1 MNRITK
7 SKEMPVYLFHQGTNA
22 HAWELLGAHRQL
34 NGKTNFCT
42 WAPHAAAISVVGDF
56 NGWDAAANPMTRLNE
71 QGLWGATV
79 ELTHDYDC
87 YKYQITTA
95 NGRTLY
101 KADPFA
107 FHTQTPP
114 ENASKIYRLAGYRWH
129 DAEWMTER
137 AAQDARSLPVNIYEL
152 HIGSWRR
159 NADGNYYS
167 YLQLAEELPT
177 YLTEMGYT
185 HVELLPPTEHPY
197 DGSWGYQVTGYYA
210 PSSRYGTP
218 HDFMALVDA
227 LHEAGIGVIM
237 DWVPAHFPKDEFGLY
252 EYDGACCYEYSD
264 PAKWE
269 HKDWGTRVFDF
280 GRTEVQSFLTS
291 SANFWAHTYHI
302 DGIRVDAVASML
314 YLDYGRQEGEWR
326 PNINGGRE
334 NLEAVAF
341 LRKLNSAVLSEH
353 PGFLMIAEESTA
365 WPLVTRPPEIG
376 GLGFN
381 FKWNMGW
388 MNDMLRYVS
397 LDPLFR
403 KGNHNCITFSF
414 YYAFSENFILPIS
427 HDEVVHGKCSLIN
440 KMPGEYEMKF
450 DGLRLF
456 LAYMFA
462 HPGKKLLFMG
472 SEFGQ
477 FIEWNYKQGLDWLL
491 LDYDMHKKMLGF
503 TKTLN
508 NLYKDTPALWQIDYS
523 WDGFQWISSED
534 NANSVIAFRRI
545 DRDGKEIIAIFN
557 FTPNSFDEYRI
568 GVPEEGSYKV
578 ILDTSLER
586 FGGTT
591 LEKHPAYKTKK
602 KPMHGFEQSIGL
614 KLSGLS
620 ALYLEKPAKKLTKS
634 KQKALKA
641 EKKVEAKIETEKEVK
656 KGQPKKV
663 KDDKSKE
670 VKAPAKS
677 AVAKKETDK
686 KVKKAD
692 KKPAVSNKKKK

>member
-388 MNDMLRYVS
+388 MNDTLFYTS
-397 LDPLFR
+397 LDPYFR
-403 KGNHNCITFSF
+403 SYNHDKLTFSMM
-414 YYAFSENFILPIS
+414 YAFSENFVLPIS
-427 HDEVVHGKCSLIN
+427 HDEVVHGKGSLLN
-440 KMPGEYEMKF
+440 KMPGDYNQKF
-450 DGLRLF
+450 AGLRTF
-456 LAYMFA
+456 MGYMMT

-472 SEFGQ
+472 CEFGQ
-477 FIEWNYKQGLDWLL
+477 FIEWDYHKQLDWML
-491 LDYDMHKKMLGF
+491 LDYESHRK
-503 TKTLN
+503 TKDYIRALN
-508 NLYKDTPALWQIDYS
+508 HYYLTHPALWQVEDN
-523 WDGFQWISSED
+523 WDGFRWLNADD
-534 NANSVIAFRRI
+534 NTRSVITYYRA
-545 DRDGKEIIAIFN
+545 DEKGKKSLVLCN
-557 FTPNSFDEYRI
+557 FAASRWEDYRM
-568 GVPEEGSYKV
+568 GVPKAGTYRVALCSEEGQYGGAGFDRETLYRSEEQPLGQWAHSITLDV
-578 ILDTSLER
+578 PPLSCMILE
-586 FGGTT
+586 
-591 LEKHPAYKTKK
+591 
-602 KPMHGFEQSIGL
+602 SIN
-614 KLSGLS
+614 
-620 ALYLEKPAKKLTKS
+620 
-634 KQKALKA
+634 
-641 EKKVEAKIETEKEVK
+641 TEKE
-656 KGQPKKV
+656 
-663 KDDKSKE
+663 
-670 VKAPAKS
+670 
-677 AVAKKETDK
+677 
-686 KVKKAD
+686 
-692 KKPAVSNKKKK
+692 

>member
-185 HVELLPPTEHPY
+185 HVELLPPTEYPY

-269 HKDWGTRVFDF
+269 HEDWGTRVFDF

-388 MNDMLRYVS
+388 MNDTLFYTS
-397 LDPLFR
+397 LDPYFR
-403 KGNHNCITFSF
+403 SYNHDKLTFSMM
-414 YYAFSENFILPIS
+414 YAFSENFVLPIS
-427 HDEVVHGKCSLIN
+427 HDEVVHGKGSLLN
-440 KMPGEYEMKF
+440 KMPGDYNQKF
-450 DGLRLF
+450 AGLRTF
-456 LAYMFA
+456 MGYMMT

-472 SEFGQ
+472 CEFGQ
-477 FIEWNYKQGLDWLL
+477 FIEWDYHKQLDWML
-491 LDYDMHKKMLGF
+491 LDYESHRK
-503 TKTLN
+503 TKDYIRALN
-508 NLYKDTPALWQIDYS
+508 HYYLAHPALWQVEDN
-523 WDGFQWISSED
+523 WDGFRWLNADD
-534 NANSVIAFRRI
+534 NTRSVITYYRA
-545 DRDGKEIIAIFN
+545 DEKGKKSLVLCN
-557 FTPNSFDEYRI
+557 FAASRWEDYRM
-568 GVPEEGSYKV
+568 GVPEAGTYRVALCSEEEQYGGAGFDRETLYRSEEQPLGQWAHSITLDV
-578 ILDTSLER
+578 PPLSCMILE
-586 FGGTT
+586 
-591 LEKHPAYKTKK
+591 P
-602 KPMHGFEQSIGL
+602 IN
-614 KLSGLS
+614 
-620 ALYLEKPAKKLTKS
+620 
-634 KQKALKA
+634 
-641 EKKVEAKIETEKEVK
+641 TEKE
-656 KGQPKKV
+656 
-663 KDDKSKE
+663 
-670 VKAPAKS
+670 
-677 AVAKKETDK
+677 
-686 KVKKAD
+686 
-692 KKPAVSNKKKK
+692 

>member
-87 YKYQITTA
+87 YKYQITAA

-388 MNDMLRYVS
+388 MNDTLFYTS
-397 LDPLFR
+397 LDPYFR
-403 KGNHNCITFSF
+403 SYNHDKLTFSMM
-414 YYAFSENFILPIS
+414 YAFSENFVLPIS
-427 HDEVVHGKCSLIN
+427 HDEVVHGKGSLLN
-440 KMPGEYEMKF
+440 KMPGDYNQKF
-450 DGLRLF
+450 AGLRTF
-456 LAYMFA
+456 MGYMMT

-472 SEFGQ
+472 CEFGQ
-477 FIEWNYKQGLDWLL
+477 FIEWDYHKQLDWML
-491 LDYDMHKKMLGF
+491 LDYESHRK
-503 TKTLN
+503 TKDYIRALN
-508 NLYKDTPALWQIDYS
+508 HYYLAHPALWQVEDN
-523 WDGFQWISSED
+523 WDGFRWLNADD
-534 NANSVIAFRRI
+534 NTRSVITYYRA
-545 DRDGKEIIAIFN
+545 DEKGKKSLVLCN
-557 FTPNSFDEYRI
+557 FAASRWEDYRM
-568 GVPEEGSYKV
+568 GVPEAGTYRVALCSEEEQYGGAGFDRETLYRSEEQPLGQWAHSITLDV
-578 ILDTSLER
+578 PPLSCMILE
-586 FGGTT
+586 
-591 LEKHPAYKTKK
+591 
-602 KPMHGFEQSIGL
+602 SIN
-614 KLSGLS
+614 
-620 ALYLEKPAKKLTKS
+620 
-634 KQKALKA
+634 
-641 EKKVEAKIETEKEVK
+641 TEKE
-656 KGQPKKV
+656 
-663 KDDKSKE
+663 
-670 VKAPAKS
+670 
-677 AVAKKETDK
+677 
-686 KVKKAD
+686 
-692 KKPAVSNKKKK
+692 

>member
-79 ELTHDYDC
+79 ELAHDYDC

-185 HVELLPPTEHPY
+185 HVELLPPTEYPY

-264 PAKWE
+264 PTKWE

-388 MNDMLRYVS
+388 MNDTLFYTS
-397 LDPLFR
+397 LDPYFR
-403 KGNHNCITFSF
+403 SYNHDKLTFSMM
-414 YYAFSENFILPIS
+414 YAFSENFVLPIS
-427 HDEVVHGKCSLIN
+427 HDEVVHGKGSLLN
-440 KMPGEYEMKF
+440 KMPGDYNQKF
-450 DGLRLF
+450 AGLRTF
-456 LAYMFA
+456 MGYMMT

-472 SEFGQ
+472 CEFGQ
-477 FIEWNYKQGLDWLL
+477 FIEWDYHKQLDWML
-491 LDYDMHKKMLGF
+491 LDYESHRK
-503 TKTLN
+503 TKDYIRALN
-508 NLYKDTPALWQIDYS
+508 HYYLAHPALWQVEDN
-523 WDGFQWISSED
+523 WDGFRWLNADD
-534 NANSVIAFRRI
+534 NTRSVITYYRA
-545 DRDGKEIIAIFN
+545 DEKGKKSLVLCN
-557 FTPNSFDEYRI
+557 FAASRWEDYRM
-568 GVPEEGSYKV
+568 GVPEAGTYRVALCSEEEQYGGAGFDRETLYRSEEQPLGQWAHSITLDV
-578 ILDTSLER
+578 PPLSCMILE
-586 FGGTT
+586 
-591 LEKHPAYKTKK
+591 P
-602 KPMHGFEQSIGL
+602 IN
-614 KLSGLS
+614 
-620 ALYLEKPAKKLTKS
+620 
-634 KQKALKA
+634 
-641 EKKVEAKIETEKEVK
+641 TEKE
-656 KGQPKKV
+656 
-663 KDDKSKE
+663 
-670 VKAPAKS
+670 
-677 AVAKKETDK
+677 
-686 KVKKAD
+686 
-692 KKPAVSNKKKK
+692 

>member
-185 HVELLPPTEHPY
+185 HVELLPPTEYPY

-388 MNDMLRYVS
+388 MNDTLFYTS
-397 LDPLFR
+397 LDPYFR
-403 KGNHNCITFSF
+403 SYNHDKLTFSMM
-414 YYAFSENFILPIS
+414 YAFSENFVLPIS
-427 HDEVVHGKCSLIN
+427 HDEVVHGKGSLLN
-440 KMPGEYEMKF
+440 KMPGDYNQKF
-450 DGLRLF
+450 AGLRTF
-456 LAYMFA
+456 MGYMMT

-472 SEFGQ
+472 CEFGQ
-477 FIEWNYKQGLDWLL
+477 FIEWDYHKQLDWML
-491 LDYDMHKKMLGF
+491 LDYESHRK
-503 TKTLN
+503 TKDYIRALN
-508 NLYKDTPALWQIDYS
+508 HYYLAHPALWQVEDN
-523 WDGFQWISSED
+523 WDGFRWLNADD
-534 NANSVIAFRRI
+534 NTRSVITYYRA
-545 DRDGKEIIAIFN
+545 DEKGKKSLVLCN
-557 FTPNSFDEYRI
+557 FAASRWEDYRM
-568 GVPEEGSYKV
+568 GVPKAGTYRVALCSEEEQYGGAGFDRETLYRSEEQPLGQWAHSITLDV
-578 ILDTSLER
+578 PPLSCMILE
-586 FGGTT
+586 
-591 LEKHPAYKTKK
+591 P
-602 KPMHGFEQSIGL
+602 IN
-614 KLSGLS
+614 
-620 ALYLEKPAKKLTKS
+620 
-634 KQKALKA
+634 
-641 EKKVEAKIETEKEVK
+641 TEKE
-656 KGQPKKV
+656 
-663 KDDKSKE
+663 
-670 VKAPAKS
+670 
-677 AVAKKETDK
+677 
-686 KVKKAD
+686 
-692 KKPAVSNKKKK
+692 

>member
-42 WAPHAAAISVVGDF
+42 WAPHAAAVSVVGDF

-264 PAKWE
+264 PTKWE

-388 MNDMLRYVS
+388 MNDTLFYTS
-397 LDPLFR
+397 LDPYFR
-403 KGNHNCITFSF
+403 SYNHDKLTFSMM
-414 YYAFSENFILPIS
+414 YAFSENFVLPIS
-427 HDEVVHGKCSLIN
+427 HDEVVHGKGSLLN
-440 KMPGEYEMKF
+440 KMPGDYNQKF
-450 DGLRLF
+450 AGLRTF
-456 LAYMFA
+456 MGYMMT

-472 SEFGQ
+472 CEFGQ
-477 FIEWNYKQGLDWLL
+477 FIEWDYHKQLDWML
-491 LDYDMHKKMLGF
+491 LDYESHRK
-503 TKTLN
+503 TKDYIRALN
-508 NLYKDTPALWQIDYS
+508 HYYLAHPALWQVEDN
-523 WDGFQWISSED
+523 WDGFRWLNADD
-534 NANSVIAFRRI
+534 NTRSVITYYRA
-545 DRDGKEIIAIFN
+545 DEKGKKSLVLCN
-557 FTPNSFDEYRI
+557 FAASRWEDYRM
-568 GVPEEGSYKV
+568 GVPEAGTYRVALCSEEEQYGGAGFDRETLYRSEEQPLGQWAHSITLDV
-578 ILDTSLER
+578 PPLSCMILE
-586 FGGTT
+586 
-591 LEKHPAYKTKK
+591 
-602 KPMHGFEQSIGL
+602 SIN
-614 KLSGLS
+614 
-620 ALYLEKPAKKLTKS
+620 
-634 KQKALKA
+634 
-641 EKKVEAKIETEKEVK
+641 TEKE
-656 KGQPKKV
+656 
-663 KDDKSKE
+663 
-670 VKAPAKS
+670 
-677 AVAKKETDK
+677 
-686 KVKKAD
+686 
-692 KKPAVSNKKKK
+692 

>member
-185 HVELLPPTEHPY
+185 HVELLPPTEYPY

-227 LHEAGIGVIM
+227 LHEVGIGVIM

-388 MNDMLRYVS
+388 MNDTLFYTS
-397 LDPLFR
+397 LDPYFR
-403 KGNHNCITFSF
+403 SYNHDKLTFSMM
-414 YYAFSENFILPIS
+414 YAFSENFVLPIS
-427 HDEVVHGKCSLIN
+427 HDEVVHGKGSLLN
-440 KMPGEYEMKF
+440 KMPGDYNQKF
-450 DGLRLF
+450 AGLRTF
-456 LAYMFA
+456 MGYMMT

-472 SEFGQ
+472 CEFGQ
-477 FIEWNYKQGLDWLL
+477 FIEWDYHKQLDWML
-491 LDYDMHKKMLGF
+491 LDYESHRK
-503 TKTLN
+503 TKDYIRALN
-508 NLYKDTPALWQIDYS
+508 HYYLAHPALWQVEDN
-523 WDGFQWISSED
+523 WDGFRWLNADD
-534 NANSVIAFRRI
+534 NTRSVITYYRA
-545 DRDGKEIIAIFN
+545 DEKGKKSLVLCN
-557 FTPNSFDEYRI
+557 FAASRWEDYRM
-568 GVPEEGSYKV
+568 GVPEAGTYRVALCSEEEQYGGAGFDRETLYRSEEQPLGQWAHSITLDV
-578 ILDTSLER
+578 PPLSCMILE
-586 FGGTT
+586 
-591 LEKHPAYKTKK
+591 
-602 KPMHGFEQSIGL
+602 SIN
-614 KLSGLS
+614 
-620 ALYLEKPAKKLTKS
+620 
-634 KQKALKA
+634 
-641 EKKVEAKIETEKEVK
+641 TEKE
-656 KGQPKKV
+656 
-663 KDDKSKE
+663 
-670 VKAPAKS
+670 
-677 AVAKKETDK
+677 
-686 KVKKAD
+686 
-692 KKPAVSNKKKK
+692 

>member
-129 DAEWMTER
+129 DAKWMTER

-388 MNDMLRYVS
+388 MNDTLFYTS
-397 LDPLFR
+397 LDPYFR
-403 KGNHNCITFSF
+403 SYNHDKLTFSMM
-414 YYAFSENFILPIS
+414 YAFSENFVLPIS
-427 HDEVVHGKCSLIN
+427 HDEVVHGKGSLLN
-440 KMPGEYEMKF
+440 KMPGDYNQKF
-450 DGLRLF
+450 AGLRTF
-456 LAYMFA
+456 MGYMMT

-472 SEFGQ
+472 CEFGQ
-477 FIEWNYKQGLDWLL
+477 FIEWDYHKQLDWML
-491 LDYDMHKKMLGF
+491 LDYESHRK
-503 TKTLN
+503 TKDYIRALN
-508 NLYKDTPALWQIDYS
+508 HYYLAHPALWQVEDN
-523 WDGFQWISSED
+523 WDGFRWLNADD
-534 NANSVIAFRRI
+534 NTRSVITYYRA
-545 DRDGKEIIAIFN
+545 DEKGKKSLVLCN
-557 FTPNSFDEYRI
+557 FAASRWEDYRM
-568 GVPEEGSYKV
+568 GVPEAGTYRVALCSEEEQYGGAGFDRETLYRSEEQPLGQWAHSITLDV
-578 ILDTSLER
+578 PPLSCMILE
-586 FGGTT
+586 
-591 LEKHPAYKTKK
+591 
-602 KPMHGFEQSIGL
+602 SIN
-614 KLSGLS
+614 
-620 ALYLEKPAKKLTKS
+620 
-634 KQKALKA
+634 
-641 EKKVEAKIETEKEVK
+641 TEKE
-656 KGQPKKV
+656 
-663 KDDKSKE
+663 
-670 VKAPAKS
+670 
-677 AVAKKETDK
+677 
-686 KVKKAD
+686 
-692 KKPAVSNKKKK
+692 

>member
-227 LHEAGIGVIM
+227 LHEADIGVIM

-264 PAKWE
+264 PTKWE

-388 MNDMLRYVS
+388 MNDTLFYTS
-397 LDPLFR
+397 LDPYFR
-403 KGNHNCITFSF
+403 SYNHDKLTFSMM
-414 YYAFSENFILPIS
+414 YAFSENFVLPIS
-427 HDEVVHGKCSLIN
+427 HDEVVHGKGSLLN
-440 KMPGEYEMKF
+440 KMPGDYNQKF
-450 DGLRLF
+450 AGLRTF
-456 LAYMFA
+456 MGYMMT

-472 SEFGQ
+472 CEFGQ
-477 FIEWNYKQGLDWLL
+477 FIEWDYHKQLDWML
-491 LDYDMHKKMLGF
+491 LDYESHRK
-503 TKTLN
+503 TKDYIRALN
-508 NLYKDTPALWQIDYS
+508 HYYLAHPALWQVEDN
-523 WDGFQWISSED
+523 WDGFRWLNADD
-534 NANSVIAFRRI
+534 NTRSVITYYRA
-545 DRDGKEIIAIFN
+545 DEKGKKSLVLCN
-557 FTPNSFDEYRI
+557 FAASRWEDYRM
-568 GVPEEGSYKV
+568 GVPEAGTYRVALCSEEEQYGGAGFDRETLYRSEEQPLGQWAHSITLDV
-578 ILDTSLER
+578 PPLSCMILE
-586 FGGTT
+586 
-591 LEKHPAYKTKK
+591 
-602 KPMHGFEQSIGL
+602 SIN
-614 KLSGLS
+614 
-620 ALYLEKPAKKLTKS
+620 
-634 KQKALKA
+634 
-641 EKKVEAKIETEKEVK
+641 TEKE
-656 KGQPKKV
+656 
-663 KDDKSKE
+663 
-670 VKAPAKS
+670 
-677 AVAKKETDK
+677 
-686 KVKKAD
+686 
-692 KKPAVSNKKKK
+692 

>member
-269 HKDWGTRVFDF
+269 HEDWGTRVFDF

-388 MNDMLRYVS
+388 MNDTLFYTS
-397 LDPLFR
+397 LDPYFR
-403 KGNHNCITFSF
+403 SYNHDKLTFSMM
-414 YYAFSENFILPIS
+414 YAFSENFVLPIS
-427 HDEVVHGKCSLIN
+427 HDEVVHGKGSLLN
-440 KMPGEYEMKF
+440 KMPGDYNQKF
-450 DGLRLF
+450 AGLRTF
-456 LAYMFA
+456 MGYMMT

-472 SEFGQ
+472 CEFGQ
-477 FIEWNYKQGLDWLL
+477 FIEWDYHKQLDWML
-491 LDYDMHKKMLGF
+491 LDYESHRK
-503 TKTLN
+503 TKDYIRALN
-508 NLYKDTPALWQIDYS
+508 HYYLAHPALWQVEDN
-523 WDGFQWISSED
+523 WDGFRWLNADD
-534 NANSVIAFRRI
+534 NTRSVITYYRA
-545 DRDGKEIIAIFN
+545 DEKGKKSLVLCN
-557 FTPNSFDEYRI
+557 FAASRWEDYRM
-568 GVPEEGSYKV
+568 GVPEAGTYRVALCSEEEQYGGAGFDRETLYRSEEQPLGQWAHSITLDV
-578 ILDTSLER
+578 PPLSCMILE
-586 FGGTT
+586 
-591 LEKHPAYKTKK
+591 
-602 KPMHGFEQSIGL
+602 SIN
-614 KLSGLS
+614 
-620 ALYLEKPAKKLTKS
+620 
-634 KQKALKA
+634 
-641 EKKVEAKIETEKEVK
+641 TEKE
-656 KGQPKKV
+656 
-663 KDDKSKE
+663 
-670 VKAPAKS
+670 
-677 AVAKKETDK
+677 
-686 KVKKAD
+686 
-692 KKPAVSNKKKK
+692 

>member
-185 HVELLPPTEHPY
+185 HVELLPPTEYPY

-341 LRKLNSAVLSEH
+341 LRKLNSTVLSEH

-388 MNDMLRYVS
+388 MNDTLFYTS
-397 LDPLFR
+397 LDPYFR
-403 KGNHNCITFSF
+403 SYNHDKLTFSMM
-414 YYAFSENFILPIS
+414 YAFSENFVLPIS
-427 HDEVVHGKCSLIN
+427 HDEVVHGKGSLLN
-440 KMPGEYEMKF
+440 KMPGDYNQKF
-450 DGLRLF
+450 AGLRTF
-456 LAYMFA
+456 MGYMMT

-472 SEFGQ
+472 CEFGQ
-477 FIEWNYKQGLDWLL
+477 FIEWDYHKQLDWML
-491 LDYDMHKKMLGF
+491 LDYESHRK
-503 TKTLN
+503 TKDYIRALN
-508 NLYKDTPALWQIDYS
+508 HYYLAHPALWQVEDN
-523 WDGFQWISSED
+523 WDGFRWLNADD
-534 NANSVIAFRRI
+534 NPRSVITYYRADENGTI
-545 DRDGKEIIAIFN
+545 SLVLCN
-557 FTPNSFDEYRI
+557 FAASRWEDYRM
-568 GVPEEGSYKV
+568 GVPEAGTYRVALCSEEEQYGGAGFDRETLYRSEEQPLGQWAHSITLDV
-578 ILDTSLER
+578 PPLSCMILE
-586 FGGTT
+586 
-591 LEKHPAYKTKK
+591 
-602 KPMHGFEQSIGL
+602 SIN
-614 KLSGLS
+614 
-620 ALYLEKPAKKLTKS
+620 
-634 KQKALKA
+634 
-641 EKKVEAKIETEKEVK
+641 TEKE
-656 KGQPKKV
+656 
-663 KDDKSKE
+663 
-670 VKAPAKS
+670 
-677 AVAKKETDK
+677 
-686 KVKKAD
+686 
-692 KKPAVSNKKKK
+692 

>member
-185 HVELLPPTEHPY
+185 HVELLPPTEYPY

-252 EYDGACCYEYSD
+252 EYDGASCYEYSD

-341 LRKLNSAVLSEH
+341 LRKLNSTVLSEH

-388 MNDMLRYVS
+388 MNDTLFYTS
-397 LDPLFR
+397 LDPYFR
-403 KGNHNCITFSF
+403 SYNHDKLTFSMM
-414 YYAFSENFILPIS
+414 YAFSENFVLPIS
-427 HDEVVHGKCSLIN
+427 HDEVVHGKGSLLN
-440 KMPGEYEMKF
+440 KMPGDYNQKF
-450 DGLRLF
+450 AGLRTF
-456 LAYMFA
+456 MGYMMT

-472 SEFGQ
+472 CEFGQ
-477 FIEWNYKQGLDWLL
+477 FIEWDYHKQLDWML
-491 LDYDMHKKMLGF
+491 LDYESHRK
-503 TKTLN
+503 TKDYIRALN
-508 NLYKDTPALWQIDYS
+508 HYYLAHPALWQVEDN
-523 WDGFQWISSED
+523 WDGFRWLNADD
-534 NANSVIAFRRI
+534 NTRSVITYYRA
-545 DRDGKEIIAIFN
+545 DEKGKKSLVLCN
-557 FTPNSFDEYRI
+557 FAASRWEDYRM
-568 GVPEEGSYKV
+568 GVPEAGTYRVALCSEEEQYGGAGFDRETLYRSEEQPLGQWAHSITLDV
-578 ILDTSLER
+578 PPLSCMILE
-586 FGGTT
+586 
-591 LEKHPAYKTKK
+591 P
-602 KPMHGFEQSIGL
+602 IN
-614 KLSGLS
+614 
-620 ALYLEKPAKKLTKS
+620 
-634 KQKALKA
+634 
-641 EKKVEAKIETEKEVK
+641 TEKE
-656 KGQPKKV
+656 
-663 KDDKSKE
+663 
-670 VKAPAKS
+670 
-677 AVAKKETDK
+677 
-686 KVKKAD
+686 
-692 KKPAVSNKKKK
+692 

>member
-388 MNDMLRYVS
+388 MNDTLFYTS
-397 LDPLFR
+397 LDPYFR
-403 KGNHNCITFSF
+403 SYNHDKLTFSMM
-414 YYAFSENFILPIS
+414 YAFSENFVLPIS
-427 HDEVVHGKCSLIN
+427 HDEVVHGKGSLLN
-440 KMPGEYEMKF
+440 KMPGDYNQKF
-450 DGLRLF
+450 AGLRTF
-456 LAYMFA
+456 MGYMMT

-472 SEFGQ
+472 CEFGQ
-477 FIEWNYKQGLDWLL
+477 FIEWDYHKQLDWML
-491 LDYDMHKKMLGF
+491 LDYESHRK
-503 TKTLN
+503 TKDYIRALN
-508 NLYKDTPALWQIDYS
+508 HYYLAHPALWQVEDN
-523 WDGFQWISSED
+523 WDGFRWLNADD
-534 NANSVIAFRRI
+534 NTRSVITYYRA
-545 DRDGKEIIAIFN
+545 DEKGKKSLVLCN
-557 FTPNSFDEYRI
+557 FAASRWEDYRM
-568 GVPEEGSYKV
+568 GVPEAGTYRVVLCSEEEQYGGAGFDRETLYRSEEQPLGQWAHSITLDV
-578 ILDTSLER
+578 PPLSCMILE
-586 FGGTT
+586 
-591 LEKHPAYKTKK
+591 
-602 KPMHGFEQSIGL
+602 SIN
-614 KLSGLS
+614 
-620 ALYLEKPAKKLTKS
+620 
-634 KQKALKA
+634 
-641 EKKVEAKIETEKEVK
+641 TEKE
-656 KGQPKKV
+656 
-663 KDDKSKE
+663 
-670 VKAPAKS
+670 
-677 AVAKKETDK
+677 
-686 KVKKAD
+686 
-692 KKPAVSNKKKK
+692 

>member
-185 HVELLPPTEHPY
+185 HVELLPPTEYPY

-341 LRKLNSAVLSEH
+341 LRKLNSTVLSEH

-388 MNDMLRYVS
+388 MNDTLFYTS
-397 LDPLFR
+397 LDPYFR
-403 KGNHNCITFSF
+403 SYNHDKLTFSMM
-414 YYAFSENFILPIS
+414 YAFSENFVLPIS
-427 HDEVVHGKCSLIN
+427 HDEVVHGKGSLLN
-440 KMPGEYEMKF
+440 KMPGDYNQKF
-450 DGLRLF
+450 AGLRTF
-456 LAYMFA
+456 MGYMMT

-472 SEFGQ
+472 CEFGQ
-477 FIEWNYKQGLDWLL
+477 FIEWDYHKQLDWML
-491 LDYDMHKKMLGF
+491 LDYESHRK
-503 TKTLN
+503 TKDYIRALN
-508 NLYKDTPALWQIDYS
+508 HYYLAHPALWQVEDN
-523 WDGFQWISSED
+523 WDGFRWLNADD
-534 NANSVIAFRRI
+534 NTRSVITYYRA
-545 DRDGKEIIAIFN
+545 DEKGKKSLVLCN
-557 FTPNSFDEYRI
+557 FAASRWEDYRM
-568 GVPEEGSYKV
+568 GVPEAGTYRVALCSEEEQYGGAGFDRETLYCSEEQPLGQWAHSITLDV
-578 ILDTSLER
+578 PPLSCMILE
-586 FGGTT
+586 
-591 LEKHPAYKTKK
+591 P
-602 KPMHGFEQSIGL
+602 IN
-614 KLSGLS
+614 
-620 ALYLEKPAKKLTKS
+620 
-634 KQKALKA
+634 
-641 EKKVEAKIETEKEVK
+641 TEKE
-656 KGQPKKV
+656 
-663 KDDKSKE
+663 
-670 VKAPAKS
+670 
-677 AVAKKETDK
+677 
-686 KVKKAD
+686 
-692 KKPAVSNKKKK
+692 

>member
-341 LRKLNSAVLSEH
+341 LRKLNSTVLSEH

-381 FKWNMGW
+381 FMWNMGW
-388 MNDMLRYVS
+388 MYDTLFYTS
-397 LDPLFR
+397 LDPYFR
-403 KGNHNCITFSF
+403 SYNHDKLTFSMM
-414 YYAFSENFILPIS
+414 YAFSENFVLPIS
-427 HDEVVHGKCSLIN
+427 HDEVVHGKGSLLN
-440 KMPGEYEMKF
+440 KMPGDYNQKF
-450 DGLRLF
+450 AGLRTF
-456 LAYMFA
+456 MGYMMT

-472 SEFGQ
+472 CEFGQ
-477 FIEWNYKQGLDWLL
+477 FIEWDYHKQLDWML
-491 LDYDMHKKMLGF
+491 LDYESHRK
-503 TKTLN
+503 TKDYIRALN
-508 NLYKDTPALWQIDYS
+508 HYYLAHPALWQVEDN
-523 WDGFQWISSED
+523 WDGFRWLNADD
-534 NANSVIAFRRI
+534 NTRSVITYYRA
-545 DRDGKEIIAIFN
+545 DEKGKKSLVLCN
-557 FTPNSFDEYRI
+557 FAASRWEDYRM
-568 GVPEEGSYKV
+568 GVPEAGTYRVALCSEEEQYGGAGFDRETLYRSEEQPLGQWAHSITLDV
-578 ILDTSLER
+578 PPLSCMILE
-586 FGGTT
+586 
-591 LEKHPAYKTKK
+591 P
-602 KPMHGFEQSIGL
+602 IN
-614 KLSGLS
+614 
-620 ALYLEKPAKKLTKS
+620 
-634 KQKALKA
+634 
-641 EKKVEAKIETEKEVK
+641 TEKE
-656 KGQPKKV
+656 
-663 KDDKSKE
+663 
-670 VKAPAKS
+670 
-677 AVAKKETDK
+677 
-686 KVKKAD
+686 
-692 KKPAVSNKKKK
+692 

>member
-341 LRKLNSAVLSEH
+341 LRKLNSTVLSEH

-388 MNDMLRYVS
+388 MNDTLFYTS
-397 LDPLFR
+397 LDPYFR
-403 KGNHNCITFSF
+403 SYNHDKLTFSMM
-414 YYAFSENFILPIS
+414 YAFSENFVLPIS
-427 HDEVVHGKCSLIN
+427 HDEVVHGKGSLLN
-440 KMPGEYEMKF
+440 KMPGDYNQKF
-450 DGLRLF
+450 AGLRTF
-456 LAYMFA
+456 MGYMMT

-472 SEFGQ
+472 CEFGQ
-477 FIEWNYKQGLDWLL
+477 FIEWDYHKQLDWML
-491 LDYDMHKKMLGF
+491 LDYESHRK
-503 TKTLN
+503 TKDYIRALN
-508 NLYKDTPALWQIDYS
+508 HYYLAHPALWQVEDN
-523 WDGFQWISSED
+523 WDGFRWLNADD
-534 NANSVIAFRRI
+534 NTRSVITYYRA
-545 DRDGKEIIAIFN
+545 DEKGKKSLVLCN
-557 FTPNSFDEYRI
+557 FAASRWEDYRM
-568 GVPEEGSYKV
+568 GVPKAGTYRVALCSEEGQYGGAGFDRETLYRSEEQPLGQWAHSITLDV
-578 ILDTSLER
+578 PPLSCMILE
-586 FGGTT
+586 
-591 LEKHPAYKTKK
+591 
-602 KPMHGFEQSIGL
+602 SIN
-614 KLSGLS
+614 
-620 ALYLEKPAKKLTKS
+620 
-634 KQKALKA
+634 
-641 EKKVEAKIETEKEVK
+641 TEKE
-656 KGQPKKV
+656 
-663 KDDKSKE
+663 
-670 VKAPAKS
+670 
-677 AVAKKETDK
+677 
-686 KVKKAD
+686 
-692 KKPAVSNKKKK
+692 

>member
-264 PAKWE
+264 PSKWE

-341 LRKLNSAVLSEH
+341 LRKLNSTVLSEH

-388 MNDMLRYVS
+388 MNDTLFYTS
-397 LDPLFR
+397 LDPYFR
-403 KGNHNCITFSF
+403 SYNHDKLTFSMM
-414 YYAFSENFILPIS
+414 YAFSENFVLPIS
-427 HDEVVHGKCSLIN
+427 HDEVVHGKGSLLN
-440 KMPGEYEMKF
+440 KMPGDYNQKF
-450 DGLRLF
+450 AGLRTF
-456 LAYMFA
+456 MGYMMT

-472 SEFGQ
+472 CEFGQ
-477 FIEWNYKQGLDWLL
+477 FIEWDYHKQLDWML
-491 LDYDMHKKMLGF
+491 LDYESHRK
-503 TKTLN
+503 TKDYIRALN
-508 NLYKDTPALWQIDYS
+508 HYYLAHPALWQVEDN
-523 WDGFQWISSED
+523 WDGFRWLNADD
-534 NANSVIAFRRI
+534 NTRSVITYYRA
-545 DRDGKEIIAIFN
+545 DEKGKKSLVLCN
-557 FTPNSFDEYRI
+557 FAASRWEDYRM
-568 GVPEEGSYKV
+568 GVPEAGTYRVALCSEEEQYGGAGFDRETLYRSEEQPLGQWAHSITLDV
-578 ILDTSLER
+578 PPLSCMILE
-586 FGGTT
+586 
-591 LEKHPAYKTKK
+591 P
-602 KPMHGFEQSIGL
+602 IN
-614 KLSGLS
+614 
-620 ALYLEKPAKKLTKS
+620 
-634 KQKALKA
+634 
-641 EKKVEAKIETEKEVK
+641 TEKE
-656 KGQPKKV
+656 
-663 KDDKSKE
+663 
-670 VKAPAKS
+670 
-677 AVAKKETDK
+677 
-686 KVKKAD
+686 
-692 KKPAVSNKKKK
+692 

>member
-22 HAWELLGAHRQL
+22 HAWELLGAHRKL

-388 MNDMLRYVS
+388 MNDTLFYTS
-397 LDPLFR
+397 LDPYFR
-403 KGNHNCITFSF
+403 SYNHDKLTFSMM
-414 YYAFSENFILPIS
+414 YAFSENFVLPIS
-427 HDEVVHGKCSLIN
+427 HDEVVHGKGSLLN
-440 KMPGEYEMKF
+440 KMPGDYNQKF
-450 DGLRLF
+450 AGLRTF
-456 LAYMFA
+456 MGYMMT

-472 SEFGQ
+472 CEFGQ
-477 FIEWNYKQGLDWLL
+477 FIEWDYHKQLDWML
-491 LDYDMHKKMLGF
+491 LDYESHRK
-503 TKTLN
+503 TKDYIRALN
-508 NLYKDTPALWQIDYS
+508 HYYLAHPALWQVEDN
-523 WDGFQWISSED
+523 WDGFRWLNADD
-534 NANSVIAFRRI
+534 NTRSVITYYRA
-545 DRDGKEIIAIFN
+545 DEKGKKSLVLCN
-557 FTPNSFDEYRI
+557 FAASRWEDYRM
-568 GVPEEGSYKV
+568 GVPKAGTYRVALCSEEGQYGGAGFDRETLYRSEEQPLGQWAHSITLDV
-578 ILDTSLER
+578 PPLSCMILE
-586 FGGTT
+586 
-591 LEKHPAYKTKK
+591 
-602 KPMHGFEQSIGL
+602 SIN
-614 KLSGLS
+614 
-620 ALYLEKPAKKLTKS
+620 
-634 KQKALKA
+634 
-641 EKKVEAKIETEKEVK
+641 TEKE
-656 KGQPKKV
+656 
-663 KDDKSKE
+663 
-670 VKAPAKS
+670 
-677 AVAKKETDK
+677 
-686 KVKKAD
+686 
-692 KKPAVSNKKKK
+692 

>member
-185 HVELLPPTEHPY
+185 HVELLPHTEHPY

-302 DGIRVDAVASML
+302 DGIRMDAVASML

-388 MNDMLRYVS
+388 MNDTLFYTS
-397 LDPLFR
+397 LDPYFR
-403 KGNHNCITFSF
+403 SYNHDKLTFSMM
-414 YYAFSENFILPIS
+414 YAFSENFVLPIS
-427 HDEVVHGKCSLIN
+427 HDEVVHGKGSLLN
-440 KMPGEYEMKF
+440 KMPGDYNQKF
-450 DGLRLF
+450 AGLRTF
-456 LAYMFA
+456 MGYMMT

-472 SEFGQ
+472 CEFGQ
-477 FIEWNYKQGLDWLL
+477 FIEWDYHKQLDWML
-491 LDYDMHKKMLGF
+491 LDYESHRK
-503 TKTLN
+503 TKDYIRALN
-508 NLYKDTPALWQIDYS
+508 HYYLAHPALWQVEDN
-523 WDGFQWISSED
+523 WDGFRWLNADD
-534 NANSVIAFRRI
+534 NTRSVITYYRA
-545 DRDGKEIIAIFN
+545 DEKGKKSLVLCN
-557 FTPNSFDEYRI
+557 FAASRWEDYRM
-568 GVPEEGSYKV
+568 GVPEAGTYRVALCSEEEQYGGAGFDRETLYRSEEQPLGQWAHSITLDV
-578 ILDTSLER
+578 PPLSCMILE
-586 FGGTT
+586 
-591 LEKHPAYKTKK
+591 P
-602 KPMHGFEQSIGL
+602 IN
-614 KLSGLS
+614 
-620 ALYLEKPAKKLTKS
+620 
-634 KQKALKA
+634 
-641 EKKVEAKIETEKEVK
+641 TEKE
-656 KGQPKKV
+656 
-663 KDDKSKE
+663 
-670 VKAPAKS
+670 
-677 AVAKKETDK
+677 
-686 KVKKAD
+686 
-692 KKPAVSNKKKK
+692 

>member
-7 SKEMPVYLFHQGTNA
+7 SKEMPVYLFHQGTNT

-388 MNDMLRYVS
+388 MNDTLFYTS
-397 LDPLFR
+397 LDPYFR
-403 KGNHNCITFSF
+403 SYNHDKLTFSMM
-414 YYAFSENFILPIS
+414 YAFSENFVLPIS
-427 HDEVVHGKCSLIN
+427 HDEVVHGKGSLLN
-440 KMPGEYEMKF
+440 KMPGDYNQKF
-450 DGLRLF
+450 AGLRTF
-456 LAYMFA
+456 MGYMMT

-472 SEFGQ
+472 CEFGQ
-477 FIEWNYKQGLDWLL
+477 FIEWDYHKQLDWML
-491 LDYDMHKKMLGF
+491 LDYESHRK
-503 TKTLN
+503 TKDYIRALN
-508 NLYKDTPALWQIDYS
+508 HYYLAHPALWQVEDN
-523 WDGFQWISSED
+523 WDGFRWLNADD
-534 NANSVIAFRRI
+534 NTRSVITYYRA
-545 DRDGKEIIAIFN
+545 DEKGKKSLVLCN
-557 FTPNSFDEYRI
+557 FAASRWEDYRM
-568 GVPEEGSYKV
+568 GVPEAGTYRVALCSEEEQYGGAGFDRETLYRSEEQPLGQWAHSITLDV
-578 ILDTSLER
+578 PPLSCIILE
-586 FGGTT
+586 
-591 LEKHPAYKTKK
+591 P
-602 KPMHGFEQSIGL
+602 IN
-614 KLSGLS
+614 
-620 ALYLEKPAKKLTKS
+620 
-634 KQKALKA
+634 
-641 EKKVEAKIETEKEVK
+641 TEKE
-656 KGQPKKV
+656 
-663 KDDKSKE
+663 
-670 VKAPAKS
+670 
-677 AVAKKETDK
+677 
-686 KVKKAD
+686 
-692 KKPAVSNKKKK
+692 

>member
-87 YKYQITTA
+87 YKYRITTA
-95 NGRTLY
+95 DGRTLY

-159 NADGNYYS
+159 NAAGNYYS

-388 MNDMLRYVS
+388 MNDTLFYTS
-397 LDPLFR
+397 LDPYFR
-403 KGNHNCITFSF
+403 SYNHDKLTFSMM
-414 YYAFSENFILPIS
+414 YAFSENFILPIS
-427 HDEVVHGKCSLIN
+427 HDEVVHGKGSLLN
-440 KMPGEYEMKF
+440 KMPGDYNQKF
-450 DGLRLF
+450 AGLRTF
-456 LAYMFA
+456 MGYMMT

-472 SEFGQ
+472 CEFGQ
-477 FIEWNYKQGLDWLL
+477 FIEWDYHKQLDWML
-491 LDYDMHKKMLGF
+491 LDYESHRK
-503 TKTLN
+503 TKDYIRALN
-508 NLYKDTPALWQIDYS
+508 HYYLAHPALWQVEDN
-523 WDGFQWISSED
+523 WDGFRWLNADD
-534 NANSVIAFRRI
+534 NTRSVITYYRA
-545 DRDGKEIIAIFN
+545 DEKGKKSLVLCN
-557 FTPNSFDEYRI
+557 FAASRWEDYRM
-568 GVPEEGSYKV
+568 GVPEAGTYRVALCSEEEQYGGAGFDRETLYRSEEQPLGQWAHSITLDV
-578 ILDTSLER
+578 PPLSCMILE
-586 FGGTT
+586 
-591 LEKHPAYKTKK
+591 
-602 KPMHGFEQSIGL
+602 SIN
-614 KLSGLS
+614 
-620 ALYLEKPAKKLTKS
+620 
-634 KQKALKA
+634 
-641 EKKVEAKIETEKEVK
+641 TEKE
-656 KGQPKKV
+656 
-663 KDDKSKE
+663 
-670 VKAPAKS
+670 
-677 AVAKKETDK
+677 
-686 KVKKAD
+686 
-692 KKPAVSNKKKK
+692 

>member
-42 WAPHAAAISVVGDF
+42 WAPHATAISVVGDF

-152 HIGSWRR
+152 YIGSWRR

-388 MNDMLRYVS
+388 MNDTLFYTS
-397 LDPLFR
+397 LDPYFR
-403 KGNHNCITFSF
+403 SYNHDKLTFSMM
-414 YYAFSENFILPIS
+414 YAFSENFVLPIS
-427 HDEVVHGKCSLIN
+427 HDEVVHGKGSLLN
-440 KMPGEYEMKF
+440 KMPGDYNQKF
-450 DGLRLF
+450 AGLRTF
-456 LAYMFA
+456 MGYMMT

-472 SEFGQ
+472 CEFGQ
-477 FIEWNYKQGLDWLL
+477 FIEWDYHKQLDWML
-491 LDYDMHKKMLGF
+491 LDYESHRK
-503 TKTLN
+503 TKDYIRALN
-508 NLYKDTPALWQIDYS
+508 HYYLAHPALWQVEDN
-523 WDGFQWISSED
+523 WDGFRWLNADD
-534 NANSVIAFRRI
+534 NTRSVITYYRA
-545 DRDGKEIIAIFN
+545 DEKGKKSLVLCN
-557 FTPNSFDEYRI
+557 FAASRWEDYRM
-568 GVPEEGSYKV
+568 GVPEAGTYRVALCSEEEQYGGAGFDRETLYRSEEQPLGQWAHSITLDV
-578 ILDTSLER
+578 PPLSCMILE
-586 FGGTT
+586 
-591 LEKHPAYKTKK
+591 P
-602 KPMHGFEQSIGL
+602 IN
-614 KLSGLS
+614 
-620 ALYLEKPAKKLTKS
+620 
-634 KQKALKA
+634 
-641 EKKVEAKIETEKEVK
+641 TEKE
-656 KGQPKKV
+656 
-663 KDDKSKE
+663 
-670 VKAPAKS
+670 
-677 AVAKKETDK
+677 
-686 KVKKAD
+686 
-692 KKPAVSNKKKK
+692 

>member
-185 HVELLPPTEHPY
+185 HVELLPPTEYPY

-264 PAKWE
+264 PSKWE

-388 MNDMLRYVS
+388 MNDTLFYTS
-397 LDPLFR
+397 LDPYFR
-403 KGNHNCITFSF
+403 SYNHDKLTFSMM
-414 YYAFSENFILPIS
+414 YAFSENFVLPIS
-427 HDEVVHGKCSLIN
+427 HDEVVHGKGSLLN
-440 KMPGEYEMKF
+440 KMPGDYNQKF
-450 DGLRLF
+450 AGLRTF
-456 LAYMFA
+456 MGYMMT

-472 SEFGQ
+472 CEFGQ
-477 FIEWNYKQGLDWLL
+477 FIEWDYHKQLDWML
-491 LDYDMHKKMLGF
+491 LDYESHRK
-503 TKTLN
+503 TKDYIRALN
-508 NLYKDTPALWQIDYS
+508 HYYLAHPALWQVEDN
-523 WDGFQWISSED
+523 WDGFRWLNADD
-534 NANSVIAFRRI
+534 NTRSVITYYRA
-545 DRDGKEIIAIFN
+545 DEKGKKSLVLCN
-557 FTPNSFDEYRI
+557 FAASRWEDYRM
-568 GVPEEGSYKV
+568 GVPEAGTYRVALCSEEEQY
-578 ILDTSLER
+578 
-586 FGGTT
+586 GGTGFDRET
-591 LEKHPAYKTKK
+591 LYRSE
-602 KPMHGFEQSIGL
+602 EQPLGQWAHSITL
-614 KLSGLS
+614 DVPPLSCMI
-620 ALYLEKPAKKLTKS
+620 LES
-634 KQKALKA
+634 
-641 EKKVEAKIETEKEVK
+641 INTEKE
-656 KGQPKKV
+656 
-663 KDDKSKE
+663 
-670 VKAPAKS
+670 
-677 AVAKKETDK
+677 
-686 KVKKAD
+686 
-692 KKPAVSNKKKK
+692 

>member
-56 NGWDAAANPMTRLNE
+56 NGRDAAANPMTRLNE

-185 HVELLPPTEHPY
+185 HVELLPPTEYPY

-227 LHEAGIGVIM
+227 LHEASIGVIM

-365 WPLVTRPPEIG
+365 WPLVTRPPDIG

-388 MNDMLRYVS
+388 MNDTLFYTS
-397 LDPLFR
+397 LDPYFR
-403 KGNHNCITFSF
+403 SYNHDKLTFSMM
-414 YYAFSENFILPIS
+414 YAFSENFVLPIS
-427 HDEVVHGKCSLIN
+427 HDEVVHGKGSLLN
-440 KMPGEYEMKF
+440 KMPGDYNQKF
-450 DGLRLF
+450 AGLRTF
-456 LAYMFA
+456 MGYMMT

-472 SEFGQ
+472 CEFGQ
-477 FIEWNYKQGLDWLL
+477 FIEWDYHKQLDWML
-491 LDYDMHKKMLGF
+491 LDYESHRK
-503 TKTLN
+503 TKDYIRALN
-508 NLYKDTPALWQIDYS
+508 HYYLAHPALWQVEDN
-523 WDGFQWISSED
+523 WDGFRWLNADD
-534 NANSVIAFRRI
+534 NTRSVITYYRA
-545 DRDGKEIIAIFN
+545 DEKGKKSLVLCN
-557 FTPNSFDEYRI
+557 FAASRWEDYRM
-568 GVPEEGSYKV
+568 GVPEAGTYRVALCSEEEQYGGAGFDRETLYRSEEQPLGQWAHSITLDV
-578 ILDTSLER
+578 PPLSCMILE
-586 FGGTT
+586 
-591 LEKHPAYKTKK
+591 
-602 KPMHGFEQSIGL
+602 SIN
-614 KLSGLS
+614 
-620 ALYLEKPAKKLTKS
+620 
-634 KQKALKA
+634 
-641 EKKVEAKIETEKEVK
+641 TEKE
-656 KGQPKKV
+656 
-663 KDDKSKE
+663 
-670 VKAPAKS
+670 
-677 AVAKKETDK
+677 
-686 KVKKAD
+686 
-692 KKPAVSNKKKK
+692 

>member
-114 ENASKIYRLAGYRWH
+114 ENASKICRLAGYRWH

-341 LRKLNSAVLSEH
+341 LRKLNSTVLSEH

-388 MNDMLRYVS
+388 MNDTLFYTS
-397 LDPLFR
+397 LDPYFR
-403 KGNHNCITFSF
+403 SYNHDKLTFSMM
-414 YYAFSENFILPIS
+414 YAFSENFVLPIS
-427 HDEVVHGKCSLIN
+427 HDEVVHGKGSLLN
-440 KMPGEYEMKF
+440 KMPGDYNQKF
-450 DGLRLF
+450 AGLRTF
-456 LAYMFA
+456 MGYMMT

-472 SEFGQ
+472 CEFGQ
-477 FIEWNYKQGLDWLL
+477 FIEWDYHKQLDWML
-491 LDYDMHKKMLGF
+491 LDYESHRK
-503 TKTLN
+503 TKDYIRALN
-508 NLYKDTPALWQIDYS
+508 HYYLAHPALWQVEDN
-523 WDGFQWISSED
+523 WDGFRWLNADD
-534 NANSVIAFRRI
+534 NTRSVITYYRA
-545 DRDGKEIIAIFN
+545 DEKGKKSLVLCN
-557 FTPNSFDEYRI
+557 FAASRWEDYRM
-568 GVPEEGSYKV
+568 GVPKAGTYRVALCSEEGQYGGAGFDRETLYRSEEQPLGQWAHSITLDV
-578 ILDTSLER
+578 PPLSCMILE
-586 FGGTT
+586 
-591 LEKHPAYKTKK
+591 
-602 KPMHGFEQSIGL
+602 SIN
-614 KLSGLS
+614 
-620 ALYLEKPAKKLTKS
+620 
-634 KQKALKA
+634 
-641 EKKVEAKIETEKEVK
+641 TEKE
-656 KGQPKKV
+656 
-663 KDDKSKE
+663 
-670 VKAPAKS
+670 
-677 AVAKKETDK
+677 
-686 KVKKAD
+686 
-692 KKPAVSNKKKK
+692 

>member
-388 MNDMLRYVS
+388 MNDTLFYTS
-397 LDPLFR
+397 LDPYFR
-403 KGNHNCITFSF
+403 SYNHDKLTFSMM
-414 YYAFSENFILPIS
+414 YAFSENFILPIS
-427 HDEVVHGKCSLIN
+427 HDEVVHGKGSLLG
-440 KMPGEYEMKF
+440 KMPGDYNQKF
-450 DGLRLF
+450 AGLRTF
-456 LAYMFA
+456 MGYMMT

-477 FIEWNYKQGLDWLL
+477 FIEWDYRKGLDWML
-491 LDYDMHKKMLGF
+491 LDYDTHRK
-503 TKTLN
+503 TKDFIRALN
-508 NLYKDTPALWQIDYS
+508 HYYLAHPALWQVEDS
-523 WDGFQWISSED
+523 WDGFRWLNADD
-534 NANSVIAFRRI
+534 NTRSVITYYRTDEKGR
-545 DRDGKEIIAIFN
+545 KTLVLCN
-557 FTPNSFDEYRI
+557 FAAQRWEDYRM
-568 GVPEEGSYKV
+568 GVPEADAYRVVLCSEE
-578 ILDTSLER
+578 ER
-586 FGGTT
+586 FGGAGCPAEQLYRSEQEPLGQWANSIT
-591 LEKHPAYKTKK
+591 LDVP
-602 KPMHGFEQSIGL
+602 PLCCII
-614 KLSGLS
+614 
-620 ALYLEKPAKKLTKS
+620 LEPTN
-634 KQKALKA
+634 
-641 EKKVEAKIETEKEVK
+641 TEKE
-656 KGQPKKV
+656 
-663 KDDKSKE
+663 
-670 VKAPAKS
+670 
-677 AVAKKETDK
+677 
-686 KVKKAD
+686 
-692 KKPAVSNKKKK
+692 

>member
-152 HIGSWRR
+152 HIGAWRR
-159 NADGNYYS
+159 HADGNYYS

-388 MNDMLRYVS
+388 MNDTLFYTS
-397 LDPLFR
+397 LDPYFR
-403 KGNHNCITFSF
+403 SYNHDKLTFSMM
-414 YYAFSENFILPIS
+414 YAFSENFILPIS
-427 HDEVVHGKCSLIN
+427 HDEVVHGKGSLLN
-440 KMPGEYEMKF
+440 KMPGDYNQKF
-450 DGLRLF
+450 AGLRTF
-456 LAYMFA
+456 MGYMMT

-472 SEFGQ
+472 CEFGQ
-477 FIEWNYKQGLDWLL
+477 FIEWDYHKQLDWML
-491 LDYDMHKKMLGF
+491 LDYESHRK
-503 TKTLN
+503 TKDYIRALN
-508 NLYKDTPALWQIDYS
+508 HYYLAHPALWQVEDN
-523 WDGFQWISSED
+523 WDGFRWLNADD
-534 NANSVIAFRRI
+534 NTRSVITYYRA
-545 DRDGKEIIAIFN
+545 DEKGKKSLVLCN
-557 FTPNSFDEYRI
+557 FAASRWEDYRM
-568 GVPEEGSYKV
+568 GVPEAGTYRVALCSEEEQYGGAGFDRETLYRSEEQPLGQWAHSITLDV
-578 ILDTSLER
+578 PPLSCMILE
-586 FGGTT
+586 
-591 LEKHPAYKTKK
+591 P
-602 KPMHGFEQSIGL
+602 IN
-614 KLSGLS
+614 
-620 ALYLEKPAKKLTKS
+620 
-634 KQKALKA
+634 
-641 EKKVEAKIETEKEVK
+641 TEKE
-656 KGQPKKV
+656 
-663 KDDKSKE
+663 
-670 VKAPAKS
+670 
-677 AVAKKETDK
+677 
-686 KVKKAD
+686 
-692 KKPAVSNKKKK
+692 

>member
-264 PAKWE
+264 PTKWE

-388 MNDMLRYVS
+388 MNDTLFYTS
-397 LDPLFR
+397 LDPYFR
-403 KGNHNCITFSF
+403 SYNHDKLTFSMM
-414 YYAFSENFILPIS
+414 YAFSENFILPIS
-427 HDEVVHGKCSLIN
+427 HDEVVHGKGSLLN
-440 KMPGEYEMKF
+440 KMPGDYNQKF
-450 DGLRLF
+450 AGLRTF
-456 LAYMFA
+456 MGYMMT

-472 SEFGQ
+472 CEFGQ
-477 FIEWNYKQGLDWLL
+477 FIEWDYHKQLDWML
-491 LDYDMHKKMLGF
+491 LDYESHRK
-503 TKTLN
+503 TKDYIRALN
-508 NLYKDTPALWQIDYS
+508 HYYLAHPALWQVEDN
-523 WDGFQWISSED
+523 WDGFRWLNADD
-534 NANSVIAFRRI
+534 NTRSVITYYRA
-545 DRDGKEIIAIFN
+545 DEKGKKSLVLCN
-557 FTPNSFDEYRI
+557 FAASRWEDYRM
-568 GVPEEGSYKV
+568 GVPEAGTYRVALCSEEEQYGGAGFDRETLYRSEEQPLGQWAHSITLDV
-578 ILDTSLER
+578 PPLSCMILE
-586 FGGTT
+586 
-591 LEKHPAYKTKK
+591 P
-602 KPMHGFEQSIGL
+602 IN
-614 KLSGLS
+614 
-620 ALYLEKPAKKLTKS
+620 
-634 KQKALKA
+634 
-641 EKKVEAKIETEKEVK
+641 TEKE
-656 KGQPKKV
+656 
-663 KDDKSKE
+663 
-670 VKAPAKS
+670 
-677 AVAKKETDK
+677 
-686 KVKKAD
+686 
-692 KKPAVSNKKKK
+692 

>member
-34 NGKTNFCT
+34 NGRTNFCT

-264 PAKWE
+264 PTKWE

-388 MNDMLRYVS
+388 MNDTLFYTS
-397 LDPLFR
+397 LDPYFR
-403 KGNHNCITFSF
+403 SYNHDKLTFSMM
-414 YYAFSENFILPIS
+414 YAFSENFVLPIS
-427 HDEVVHGKCSLIN
+427 HDEVVHGKGSLLN
-440 KMPGEYEMKF
+440 KMPGDYNQKF
-450 DGLRLF
+450 AGLRTF
-456 LAYMFA
+456 MGYMMT

-472 SEFGQ
+472 CEFGQ
-477 FIEWNYKQGLDWLL
+477 FIEWDYHKQLDWML
-491 LDYDMHKKMLGF
+491 LDYESHRK
-503 TKTLN
+503 TKDYIRALN
-508 NLYKDTPALWQIDYS
+508 HYYLAHPALWQVEDN
-523 WDGFQWISSED
+523 WDGFRWLNADD
-534 NANSVIAFRRI
+534 NTRSVITYYRA
-545 DRDGKEIIAIFN
+545 DEKGKKSLVLCN
-557 FTPNSFDEYRI
+557 FAASRWEDYRM
-568 GVPEEGSYKV
+568 GVPEAGTYRVALCSEEEQYGGAGFDRETLYRSEEQPLGQWAHSITLDV
-578 ILDTSLER
+578 PPLSCMILE
-586 FGGTT
+586 
-591 LEKHPAYKTKK
+591 P
-602 KPMHGFEQSIGL
+602 IN
-614 KLSGLS
+614 
-620 ALYLEKPAKKLTKS
+620 
-634 KQKALKA
+634 
-641 EKKVEAKIETEKEVK
+641 TEKE
-656 KGQPKKV
+656 
-663 KDDKSKE
+663 
-670 VKAPAKS
+670 
-677 AVAKKETDK
+677 
-686 KVKKAD
+686 
-692 KKPAVSNKKKK
+692 

>member
-185 HVELLPPTEHPY
+185 HVELLPPTEYPF

-252 EYDGACCYEYSD
+252 EYDGECCYEYSD

-280 GRTEVQSFLTS
+280 GRTEVQSFLVS

-314 YLDYGRQEGEWR
+314 YLDYGRQDGEWC
-326 PNINGGRE
+326 PNVNGGRE

-341 LRKLNSAVLSEH
+341 LRKLNSSLLSEH

-365 WPLVTRPPEIG
+365 WPLVTRPPEVG

-381 FKWNMGW
+381 FKWDMGW
-388 MNDMLRYVS
+388 MNDTLFYTS
-397 LDPLFR
+397 LDPYFR
-403 KGNHNCITFSF
+403 SYNHDKLTFSMM
-414 YYAFSENFILPIS
+414 YAFSENFILPIS
-427 HDEVVHGKCSLIN
+427 HDEVVHGKGSLLN
-440 KMPGEYEMKF
+440 KMPGDYEQKF
-450 DGLRLF
+450 AGLRTF
-456 LAYMFA
+456 MGYMMT

-477 FIEWNYKQGLDWLL
+477 FIEWDYRKGLDWML
-491 LDYDMHKKMLGF
+491 LDYDTHR
-503 TKTLN
+503 KTRDFIRALN
-508 NLYKDTPALWQIDYS
+508 HYYLAHPALWQVEDS
-523 WDGFQWISSED
+523 WDGFRWLNADD
-534 NANSVIAFRRI
+534 NTRSVITYYRA
-545 DRDGKEIIAIFN
+545 DEKGKKSLVLCN
-557 FTPNSFDEYRI
+557 FAASRWEDYRM
-568 GVPEEGSYKV
+568 GVPEAGTYRVALCSEEEQY
-578 ILDTSLER
+578 
-586 FGGTT
+586 GGTGFDRET
-591 LEKHPAYKTKK
+591 LYRSE
-602 KPMHGFEQSIGL
+602 EQPLGQWAHSITL
-614 KLSGLS
+614 DVPPLSCMI
-620 ALYLEKPAKKLTKS
+620 LEP
-634 KQKALKA
+634 
-641 EKKVEAKIETEKEVK
+641 INTEKE
-656 KGQPKKV
+656 
-663 KDDKSKE
+663 
-670 VKAPAKS
+670 
-677 AVAKKETDK
+677 
-686 KVKKAD
+686 
-692 KKPAVSNKKKK
+692 

>member
-388 MNDMLRYVS
+388 MNDTLFYTS
-397 LDPLFR
+397 LDPYFR
-403 KGNHNCITFSF
+403 SYNHDKLTFSMM
-414 YYAFSENFILPIS
+414 YAFSENFVLPIS
-427 HDEVVHGKCSLIN
+427 HDEVVHGKGSLLN
-440 KMPGEYEMKF
+440 KMPGDYNQKF
-450 DGLRLF
+450 AGLRTF
-456 LAYMFA
+456 MGYMMT

-472 SEFGQ
+472 CEFGQ
-477 FIEWNYKQGLDWLL
+477 FIEWDYHKQLDWML
-491 LDYDMHKKMLGF
+491 LDYESHRK
-503 TKTLN
+503 TKDYIRALN
-508 NLYKDTPALWQIDYS
+508 HYYLAHPALWQVEDN
-523 WDGFQWISSED
+523 WDGFRWLNADD
-534 NANSVIAFRRI
+534 NTRSVITYYRA
-545 DRDGKEIIAIFN
+545 DEKGKKSLVLCN
-557 FTPNSFDEYRI
+557 FAASRWEDYRM
-568 GVPEEGSYKV
+568 GVPEAGTYRVALCSEEEQY
-578 ILDTSLER
+578 
-586 FGGTT
+586 GG
-591 LEKHPAYKTKK
+591 A
-602 KPMHGFEQSIGL
+602 GFDCG
-614 KLSGLS
+614 
-620 ALYLEKPAKKLTKS
+620 ALYRSEEQPLGQWAHSITLDVPPLSCMILEP
-634 KQKALKA
+634 
-641 EKKVEAKIETEKEVK
+641 INTEKE
-656 KGQPKKV
+656 
-663 KDDKSKE
+663 
-670 VKAPAKS
+670 
-677 AVAKKETDK
+677 
-686 KVKKAD
+686 
-692 KKPAVSNKKKK
+692 

>member
-1 MNRITK
+1 MNRITN

-185 HVELLPPTEHPY
+185 HVELLPPTEYPY

-341 LRKLNSAVLSEH
+341 LRKLNSTVLSEH

-388 MNDMLRYVS
+388 MNDTLFYTS
-397 LDPLFR
+397 LDPYFR
-403 KGNHNCITFSF
+403 SYNHDKLTFSMM
-414 YYAFSENFILPIS
+414 YAFSENFVLPIS
-427 HDEVVHGKCSLIN
+427 HDEVVHGKGSLLN
-440 KMPGEYEMKF
+440 KMPGDYNQKF
-450 DGLRLF
+450 AGLRT
-456 LAYMFA
+456 
-462 HPGKKLLFMG
+462 FMG
-472 SEFGQ
+472 
-477 FIEWNYKQGLDWLL
+477 Y
-491 LDYDMHKKMLGF
+491 MMTH
-503 TKTLN
+503 
-508 NLYKDTPALWQIDYS
+508 PVA
-523 WDGFQWISSED
+523 
-534 NANSVIAFRRI
+534 
-545 DRDGKEIIAIFN
+545 
-557 FTPNSFDEYRI
+557 
-568 GVPEEGSYKV
+568 
-578 ILDTSLER
+578 
-586 FGGTT
+586 GG
-591 LEKHPAYKTKK
+591 
-602 KPMHGFEQSIGL
+602 G
-614 KLSGLS
+614 
-620 ALYLEKPAKKLTKS
+620 
-634 KQKALKA
+634 
-641 EKKVEAKIETEKEVK
+641 
-656 KGQPKKV
+656 
-663 KDDKSKE
+663 
-670 VKAPAKS
+670 
-677 AVAKKETDK
+677 
-686 KVKKAD
+686 
-692 KKPAVSNKKKK
+692 